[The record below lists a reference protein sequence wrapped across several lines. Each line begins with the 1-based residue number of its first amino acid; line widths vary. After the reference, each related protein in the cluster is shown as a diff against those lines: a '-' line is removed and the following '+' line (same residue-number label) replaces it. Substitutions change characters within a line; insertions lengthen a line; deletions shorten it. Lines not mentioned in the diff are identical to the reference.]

1 MPLVLFALLLDV
13 LPLLDPLPALDALVF
28 DESPVSNAEVVAVA
42 VLAAALAAS

>member
-28 DESPVSNAEVVAVA
+28 DASPDSNAEVVAVA